1 MNAPG
6 PCRELVRFGTFEVDL
21 QTGELRKHGL
31 KLKLEHKPFQILA
44 LLLDHPG
51 QLITR
56 DELREELW
64 PDVEVEFDNN
74 LNAAINKLRE
84 ALGDSADR
92 PHFIE
97 TLKGRGYRFVYPVEL
112 HDEPSRRLDESPPE
126 MEVNKPRETL
136 STNEGRGRYV
146 ETLPHG
152 DERLG
157 PPVATVAPV
166 SSPAISAAR
175 TPPLQPAWGR
185 PRGVLLQRQ
194 WMVLAT
200 GADVLLVLAAL
211 FTLNVAGVRDR
222 LLRRPMLPPKI
233 ESIAVLPLENLSG
246 DPEQEYFAD
255 GMTDALITNLGQ
267 IKALR
272 VISRTTAMH
281 FKDAKKTLPE
291 IAREL
296 NVDGI
301 IEGTVL
307 RSGERV
313 RIAAQL
319 LDARKD
325 RHLWAETY
333 ERDLQEVLA
342 LQGEVARDVA
352 QHVQAKLTP
361 QEQIRFASGQSR
373 SVNPEAYE
381 LCLKGRYQWNKRT
394 REGLMKALEYF
405 QRAIRV
411 DPSCALAYSG
421 LADTYGVLGNNGF
434 LPTNEVFPKAKA
446 AALKAV
452 ELDGDLAEAHASL
465 AVELAPS
472 DWQGHEKEF
481 LRAIE
486 LNPSYANAHHWYA
499 LGLVAMGRSDEAIRE
514 IEQARRLDPLS
525 ARINTNVGLVL
536 YGARQYDRAIAELLK
551 AQELEPSDVSA
562 HLVLGWTYLAKG
574 MTREAL
580 GEIQTAVR
588 LSGDEPTVSAELARA
603 YALSGNRKEA
613 LKILGRL
620 KEISKQQHIPSCD
633 FANI

>member
-1 MNAPG
+1 
-6 PCRELVRFGTFEVDL
+6 
-21 QTGELRKHGL
+21 
-31 KLKLEHKPFQILA
+31 
-44 LLLDHPG
+44 
-51 QLITR
+51 
-56 DELREELW
+56 
-64 PDVEVEFDNN
+64 
-74 LNAAINKLRE
+74 
-84 ALGDSADR
+84 
-92 PHFIE
+92 
-97 TLKGRGYRFVYPVEL
+97 
-112 HDEPSRRLDESPPE
+112 
-126 MEVNKPRETL
+126 
-136 STNEGRGRYV
+136 
-146 ETLPHG
+146 
-152 DERLG
+152 
-157 PPVATVAPV
+157 
-166 SSPAISAAR
+166 
-175 TPPLQPAWGR
+175 
-185 PRGVLLQRQ
+185 
-194 WMVLAT
+194 
-200 GADVLLVLAAL
+200 VLLVLAAL